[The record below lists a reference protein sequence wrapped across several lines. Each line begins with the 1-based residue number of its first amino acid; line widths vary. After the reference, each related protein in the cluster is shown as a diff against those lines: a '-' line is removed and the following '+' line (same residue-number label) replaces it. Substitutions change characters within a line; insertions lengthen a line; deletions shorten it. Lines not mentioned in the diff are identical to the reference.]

1 MSVKII
7 ECPRDAMQGL
17 SKFVQTE
24 DKILYINKLV
34 DVGFDFLDC
43 VSFVSPKSVPQMRD
57 SNKVITQLNSSSKTS
72 FIAIV
77 ANLRGAQNAVL
88 YPNISVVGFPFSV
101 SSQFQ
106 LRNTNKSQEQS
117 VQEVIAIK
125 QELDKHNKEMVLY
138 LSMCFGNPYKEDWSI
153 SLVLEWV
160 KVFADLGIR
169 VISLSD
175 TVGIAKNKDIFEIFT
190 ILQKE
195 YPAIEFGAHLHTRP
209 HDWELKLEAA
219 YTAGCRRFDGAMNG
233 LGGCPFATDS
243 LTGNLSTENL
253 IHFLSKQGVKLDL
266 NMDAFEEARMMA
278 TRILG

>member
-17 SKFVQTE
+17 SKFIQTE
-24 DKILYINKLV
+24 DKVLYINKLI
-34 DVGFDFLDC
+34 DVGFDYLDC

-57 SNKVITQLNSSSKTS
+57 SNEVITHLKSSSKTS

-106 LRNTNKSQEQS
+106 LRNTNKTQEQS
-117 VQEVIAIK
+117 LQEVIAIK

-138 LSMCFGNPYKEDWSI
+138 LSMCFGNPYQEPWSVQ
-153 SLVLEWV
+153 LVLQWV

-175 TVGIAKNKDIFEIFT
+175 TVGVAKNKDIFEIFT

-195 YPAIEFGAHLHTRP
+195 YPYIEFGAHLHTRP
-209 HDWELKLEAA
+209 NDWEFKLEAA
-219 YTAGCRRFDGAMNG
+219 YSAGCRRFDGAMNG
-233 LGGCPFATDS
+233 MGGCPFATDS

-266 NMDAFEEARMMA
+266 NMDSFEEARTLA